1 MVHLRFRQPQ
11 HKTIKYR
18 FKSIQKCES
27 KLFHKTLIFEFQI
40 LQITCYFLKINTIP
54 SAQNQMHRD
63 INIDLTQ
70 ISL

>member
-18 FKSIQKCES
+18 FKSIQKLES
-27 KLFHKTLIFEFQI
+27 NHFHKTLLLEFQI
-40 LQITCYFLKINTIP
+40 PQITRYFSKINKIP
-54 SAQNQMHRD
+54 SAQNQMHRY

-70 ISL
+70 IS